1 MVLNMADFGKFW
13 KSLQTPW
20 DASKTV
26 ANRLLTPCGT
36 FCIDLGW
43 FRKGHKFAVF
53 QQKPWAIAHGFEHGG
68 ISQVLGIAPNSL
80 KRLQNACKYISNSLR
95 DFLYRFGVISQ
106 GSQIRRFSA
115 KTLGYSPWFWQRRI
129 LASSGNRSKLPE
141 TRPKRLQMDF

>member
-20 DASKTV
+20 NASKTL
-26 ANRLLTPCGT
+26 ANRFLTPCGTFCIDLGWFRKGHQFAVFQQKPWAIAHGFEHGGFCKFWKSLQTLWNASKTLANRFLSPCGT

-68 ISQVLGIAPNSL
+68 FWHVLEIAPNSL
-80 KRLQNACKYISNSLR
+80 KRLQNACK
-95 DFLYRFGVISQ
+95 
-106 GSQIRRFSA
+106 
-115 KTLGYSPWFWQRRI
+115 
-129 LASSGNRSKLPE
+129 
-141 TRPKRLQMDF
+141 